1 MITTA
6 DFARSLQMENHIIH
20 EQTKDLSQSDT
31 LIQPQP
37 GGNCMNW
44 VLGHTLDNQVI
55 ILELLGGSS
64 PVSSESLERYRRD
77 SEPIKGDSPGVW
89 TLEQLLAAH
98 DQVQQ
103 AIADQLQAMQED
115 DFTREVQWGERT
127 VTLGWRVFFYYF
139 HFTYHVGQLEY
150 LRNLAGRTE
159 KVI

>member
-1 MITTA
+1 MITIA
-6 DFARSLQMENHIIH
+6 DFAKLLQMENNIIH
-20 EQTKDLSQSDT
+20 EQTKDLTQADT
-31 LIQPQP
+31 LNQPQP

-44 VLGHTLDNQVI
+44 VLGHALENQVI

-64 PVSSESLERYRRD
+64 PVSGESLERYRRE
-77 SEPIKGDSPGVW
+77 SEPIKREGPGVW
-89 TLEQLLAAH
+89 TLEDLLAGY

-103 AIADQLQAMQED
+103 AITTRLQEMDEQDFMQE
-115 DFTREVQWGERT
+115 VKWGERT

-150 LRNLAGRTE
+150 LRNLAGYTE